1 MRAHTHTHR
10 AKGMMRKSGPT
21 SLVILPQI
29 VEKLKRDSFDKSPT
43 NLTYHLVRVTATYK
57 AHHNRW
63 AQTEYKLQKHVM
75 QSTFFFLTLNAI
87 IVFSIASLFL
97 QYHC

>member
-1 MRAHTHTHR
+1 
-10 AKGMMRKSGPT
+10 MMRKSGPT
-21 SLVILPQI
+21 LLVILPQI

-75 QSTFFFLTLNAI
+75 QSTFFLALNAI
-87 IVFSIASLFL
+87 IVFSIASLSFNIIVK
-97 QYHC
+97 

>member
-75 QSTFFFLTLNAI
+75 QSTFFF
-87 IVFSIASLFL
+87 
-97 QYHC
+97 